1 MRKSLRLLAS
11 AALFSALSMGVD
23 AQNLGINRNGA
34 APNTKAILDLDVSGT
49 SGNPY
54 QGMLIPRMTAAQRL
68 AIAGLGVAE
77 TGLWVYQTDNITNAD
92 ATLNAATAHGYWYW
106 DGAVWQRMSASGN
119 GWKLTGNGNT
129 NVANNYLG
137 TPAGSNDDLYVRTT
151 NSLAVNP
158 AIRINANNGFTGFNM
173 AAAPVEMVE
182 VSGGVQVGNTA
193 TNTVGAIKHEN
204 TLPVPARFHYGN
216 VDGTAAGWQRLEN
229 AETRYL
235 NEQYCPI
242 QLQCLGADGQAFT
255 GDPNGGVVAA
265 PPVGY
270 NTPFPTGAGTV
281 QILGHRVQYIFRG
294 TELQAAGLCTGPITK
309 FSFYVLTNDG
319 TGCTPGLNCP
329 DVKVDIRIGN
339 TALTNFG
346 AYVASQATPLPVS
359 WDPAIEGQANAA
371 NVGGATGCAPGTA
384 TAFLL
389 STGWL
394 DFTLN
399 APFNWT
405 GGNVIIDVSWLRNTT
420 VGSSPQV
427 RVETLGYTAS
437 KWVRV
442 NAGLNPSHGCT
453 YNDNPLPGNGITGN
467 TMDRPVTRW
476 YGKVQSNGFGT
487 PTTGNYLN
495 YGGGLVLDTNAAPG
509 AISDAAYRGPGTIR
523 AMRAVYDGTT
533 QLSDHVFDSYFDGEV
548 APEDMHAAD
557 DYTYVALPRLKEHL
571 EKDRHLPNMP
581 SRSEWEEHGTRPI
594 GALQTG
600 LWESVETQALY
611 IAQLEQD
618 LTTLEALAFGG
629 VSSAEE
635 LDRLVAEVRSSR
647 RLSEKQKLH
656 LTNALRARYT
666 KSSGTK

>member
-1 MRKSLRLLAS
+1 M
-11 AALFSALSMGVD
+11 
-23 AQNLGINRNGA
+23 
-34 APNTKAILDLDVSGT
+34 
-49 SGNPY
+49 
-54 QGMLIPRMTAAQRL
+54 
-68 AIAGLGVAE
+68 
-77 TGLWVYQTDNITNAD
+77 
-92 ATLNAATAHGYWYW
+92 
-106 DGAVWQRMSASGN
+106 
-119 GWKLTGNGNT
+119 
-129 NVANNYLG
+129 
-137 TPAGSNDDLYVRTT
+137 
-151 NSLAVNP
+151 
-158 AIRINANNGFTGFNM
+158 
-173 AAAPVEMVE
+173 
-182 VSGGVQVGNTA
+182 
-193 TNTVGAIKHEN
+193 
-204 TLPVPARFHYGN
+204 
-216 VDGTAAGWQRLEN
+216 
-229 AETRYL
+229 
-235 NEQYCPI
+235 
-242 QLQCLGADGQAFT
+242 
-255 GDPNGGVVAA
+255 
-265 PPVGY
+265 
-270 NTPFPTGAGTV
+270 
-281 QILGHRVQYIFRG
+281 
-294 TELQAAGLCTGPITK
+294 
-309 FSFYVLTNDG
+309 TNDG

-389 STGWL
+389 NTGWL

-548 APEDMHAAD
+548 APEYRVNRGADRLLADMAIIAAD
-557 DYTYVALPRLKEHL
+557 GSPFCVIEVKHTDGSTGGPSPVIEQGLAQVARCAGVARAKFGVLVLL
-571 EKDRHLPNMP
+571 M
-581 SRSEWEEHGTRPI
+581 S
-594 GALQTG
+594 
-600 LWESVETQALY
+600 
-611 IAQLEQD
+611 
-618 LTTLEALAFGG
+618 LEAGASEPKL
-629 VSSAEE
+629 VSSGSIAG
-635 LDRLVAEVRSSR
+635 VEV
-647 RLSEKQKLH
+647 LILH
-656 LTNALRARYT
+656 L
-666 KSSGTK
+666 